1 MLYLSRVASP
11 FRLCALLLFL
21 LPVSQA
27 NAQSG
32 VQISSDGDMLSIQAS
47 NVSASE
53 LAGRLS
59 EHLGISVVVTGDTE
73 ARVNLDI
80 VEEPIETALGKL
92 SPNNLL
98 VRNTQSSQIVEVILM
113 MGEGSGSSS
122 GSAEQFLPSGSP
134 TEGVVTQP
142 FQDDGVIQD
151 ESILPED
158 NLAGRFRDA
167 AERASSDPNLP
178 AAQLPPMFGEDQPQ
192 SQQIDPATGLPYEN

>member
-11 FRLCALLLFL
+11 FRLCALLLCL

-98 VRNTQSSQIVEVILM
+98 VRNTQSTQIVEVILM
-113 MGEGSGSSS
+113 MGEGS

-142 FQDDGVIQD
+142 LQDDGVIQD
-151 ESILPED
+151 ESTLPED
-158 NLAGRFRDA
+158 NLSGRFRDA

-178 AAQLPPMFGEDQPQ
+178 AAQLPPMFGEDQTQ